1 MPYPNTLNDTALLA
15 AALKGLELQKSRI
28 EEQINHLRSLMD
40 GSAPHRGSKGN
51 PPGAITD
58 GFEPAVRKRRPL
70 SAAAL
75 RRISA
80 AQKKRWAK
88 YRAAGGKQRN
98 KKPAR

>member
-1 MPYPNTLNDTALLA
+1 MNDTALLA

-28 EEQINHLRSLMD
+28 EEQINHLRSFVD
-40 GSAPHRGSKGN
+40 GSAPQRGSKGN
-51 PPGAITD
+51 PPGATA

-75 RRISA
+75 KRISA

-88 YRAAGGKQRN
+88 YRQAGGKRRTKQ
-98 KKPAR
+98 PAK